1 MVRLFLGFLML
12 FAIGGTV
19 AGVITYLRIQDQEA
33 AKPEAAA
40 APSTNVAFI
49 ELDAVNVP
57 IKRDDE
63 ALETRTY
70 VFVLEAK
77 PGSQQL
83 VLSKRLKLR
92 DTYTKYL
99 TALAERAESVDPDR
113 AKVLETIE
121 NVDYM
126 KAELT
131 AAANQVIGQNVVQ
144 GVLIRSMISNVSG

>member
-77 PGSQQL
+77 QGSQAM

-99 TALAERAESVDPDR
+99 TALAERAGPEN
-113 AKVLETIE
+113 IE
-121 NVDYM
+121 NIPY
-126 KAELT
+126 LRGQLQ
-131 AAANQVIGQNVVQ
+131 AAANEVIGQNVIQ